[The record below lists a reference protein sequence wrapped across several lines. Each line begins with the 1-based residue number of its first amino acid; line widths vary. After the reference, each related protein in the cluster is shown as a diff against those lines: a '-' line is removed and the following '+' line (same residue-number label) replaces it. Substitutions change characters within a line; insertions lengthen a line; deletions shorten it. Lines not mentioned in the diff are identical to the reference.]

1 MPSDRS
7 RQPDPP
13 SDAYTG
19 VAMQQ
24 GRVLLDRDFNAERDI
39 LDYRD
44 RVTARDEIGPCGTLD
59 NGFAIS
65 AMPRF
70 IVRAANAIGNF
81 SPPILFSPPAPD
93 YDLRIGAGTM
103 YVGGLRVE
111 FPARPGGTKAEYTYF
126 AQPDWLA
133 PDPPSAPKTEIVWL
147 QLDEQEISATE
158 DPDLLEVSLGG
169 PDTTQRLRLSRTVR
183 RAAAKASSCL
193 PAWQALEA
201 QWKAQGVAF
210 DGRSSMRAP
219 TARMQVAFTQAV
231 ASSNPCDPVAAGGYL
246 FSENQLIRVKWTPPA
261 AGATQGALLWGYD
274 NASFICRVSVGTTGK
289 QLSLMRQPPDAYH
302 FPGRGQYV
310 EVLRTTALIGA
321 GVDAAAEDGSGL
333 IPRCVAES
341 TGFVTTLSA
350 AYDPTGSANM
360 LMLTVGLPDDY
371 VAAAVAEPLF
381 VRIWQGGHAM
391 GPAGGSMELADPVTG
406 ASNGL
411 EVTITVPAGG
421 GIAPGAFWMMAVR
434 PGTPQTIWP
443 AALLASPQAPDGPR
457 SWACPLAVVEW
468 PDGDLE
474 PKIHDC
480 RSHFDNLVTLTAR
493 PEGCCTVSLSPADIT
508 IDRTLQT
515 VVDGMTKPGTLCLA
529 PGVYSLQAPLRI
541 GASQGLTIVAENGA
555 TLSAES
561 GFESAFSDGL
571 VVVAGPVGVT
581 LRGLTLVPPAVA
593 APAGLFGDLEGLVRI
608 ALPGMKDGLGGVL
621 KQLQS
626 AADKLHTMI
635 GLRAAGCP
643 ELTVE
648 DCSVTFAAPAPAV
661 GGPLFGVGLLAS
673 GSCAQLA
680 VRGCRFDATG
690 LPPTQTPALTQAS
703 GFLDD
708 TDFVQGKG
716 DGVAL
721 QGAIGVLGSPCAA
734 QFLDKNDDA
743 FTAVPD
749 FTGAV
754 IEDNVFSNAI
764 IAVSAFGP
772 LDGARIIDNTI
783 SSSSAGVWLRPTSSG
798 EEAGFSF
805 TTQEPRSPVLA
816 GDTMWLKFVLLQKET
831 FLTWLLGLLL
841 PLPAGAA
848 TAKFTSPFGNGS
860 LRVSGNAVAAL
871 AGAGTDGQAGGMPAL
886 AIVNGALSGPTVD
899 VGPGLVVAENRLQAR
914 TPPLYPAS
922 VLAVSGRLAVTGNL
936 MSNEPAVSFASTG
949 VANTGLANTGVPS
962 TVALAIYPYD
972 NILTGKEIQPRG
984 LCVTGNVLEGSSNLN
999 ILIRPDAGAV
1009 GLVSPFNTWLPFNAN
1024 A

>member
-7 RQPDPP
+7 RPPDPS

-44 RVTARDEIGPCGTLD
+44 RVTARDEIGRCGTPD
-59 NGFAIS
+59 NGFGIS

-70 IVRAANAIGNF
+70 IVRAANAIGNLPLNF
-81 SPPILFSPPAPD
+81 SPPINFSPPASD
-93 YDLRIGAGTM
+93 YNLRIGAGTM

-111 FPARPGGTKAEYTYF
+111 FPAHSGGTKAEYTYF

-158 DPDLLEVSLGG
+158 DPDLLEVALGG
-169 PDTTQRLRLSRTVR
+169 PDTTQRLRLLRTVR
-183 RAAAKASSCL
+183 RAAAEGSSCL
-193 PAWQALEA
+193 SAWQALEA

-210 DGRSSMRAP
+210 DGRSAMRAP
-219 TARMQVAFTQAV
+219 TAQMQVAFTQV
-231 ASSNPCDPVAAGGYL
+231 AAASNPCDPVAAGGYL
-246 FSENQLIRVKWTPPA
+246 YSENQLIRVKWTPPA

-274 NASFICRVSVGTTGK
+274 NASFIYRVSLGTTRN
-289 QLSLMRQPPDAYH
+289 QLGLTRQPPDAYH

-321 GVDAAAEDGSGL
+321 GVDAATEDGSGT

-360 LMLTVGLPDDY
+360 LMLTDGLPDDY
-371 VAAAVAEPLF
+371 VAAAATEPLF
-381 VRIWQGGHAM
+381 VRIWQAGQAM
-391 GPAGGSMELADPVTG
+391 GPAGGSMELVDPVTA

-411 EVTITVPAGG
+411 EVTITGT
-421 GIAPGAFWMMAVR
+421 IAPGAFWMMAVR

-443 AALLASPQAPDGPR
+443 ADLLVSPQAPDGPR

-480 RSHFDNLVTLTAR
+480 RSHFDNLVALTAR

-529 PGVYSLQAPLRI
+529 YGDYTLQAPLRI
-541 GASQGLTIVAENGA
+541 GAAQEGLTIVAENGA

-561 GFESAFSDGL
+561 GFESAFSYGL
-571 VVVAGPVGVT
+571 VVATSAVGVT
-581 LRGLTLVPPAVA
+581 LRGLTLIPPAVA
-593 APAGLFGDLEGLVRI
+593 VPGGLFTGLGGLVRI
-608 ALPGMKDGLGGVL
+608 ALPGMKEGLSVLL

-626 AADKLHTMI
+626 TAEKLHTMI
-635 GLRAAGCP
+635 GLRAVGCP
-643 ELTVE
+643 ELTFE
-648 DCSVTFAAPAPAV
+648 DCSVTFAAPAQSV
-661 GGPLFGVGLLAS
+661 DGSLFGVGLLAS
-673 GSCAQLA
+673 GSCTQLV
-680 VRGCRFDATG
+680 VRSCRFDATA
-690 LPPTQTPALTQAS
+690 LPPTQTAALTQRT

-708 TDFVQGKG
+708 AQFVLGRE
-716 DGVAL
+716 DDSTAL
-721 QGAIGVLGSPCAA
+721 RGAIGVLASPCAA
-734 QFLDKNDDA
+734 EFLKNNDA
-743 FTAVPD
+743 FTTAPN
-749 FTGAV
+749 FTGAA
-754 IEDNVFSNAI
+754 IEENVLSNAI

-772 LDGARIIDNTI
+772 LDGSRITNNTI
-783 SSSSAGVWLRPTSSG
+783 LNSSAGVWLRPTNST
-798 EEAGFSF
+798 EEARFIF
-805 TTQEPRSPVLA
+805 TATDTGLVVAS
-816 GDTMWLKFVLLQKET
+816 GDTMWLKLVLLQKET

-848 TAKFTSPFGNGS
+848 TGEPASSFGSGS
-860 LRVSGNAVAAL
+860 LRLSGNAIDAL
-871 AGAGTDGQAGGMPAL
+871 AKPKSGAAAGMPAL
-886 AIVNGALSGPTVD
+886 AIVTGNFASAIDG
-899 VGPGLVVAENRLQAR
+899 GPGFVVAENRLQAR
-914 TPPLYPAS
+914 TPLHYPAS
-922 VLAVSGRLAVTGNL
+922 VLAVSGRVAVTGNL
-936 MSNEPAVSFASTG
+936 MSNEQTG
-949 VANTGLANTGVPS
+949 SPPS
-962 TVALAIYPYD
+962 SIALEIYPYD
-972 NILTGKEIQPRG
+972 NGRTLKIGAVAEGILATC

-999 ILIRPDAGAV
+999 TLIRPDAAAV
-1009 GLVSPFNTWLPFNAN
+1009 GLASPFNTWLPFNAN